1 MIPVTLIVRNARKQP
16 RITIRLARLLQAV
29 LRGFEGVSPLDDAL
43 RHLPGAQPLLT
54 VTGH

>member
-1 MIPVTLIVRNARKQP
+1 MIPVTSIVRNARKQP

-43 RHLPGAQPLLT
+43 RHLPCAQTLLT
-54 VTGH
+54 VRGH